1 LSISLLRVVVA
12 VVLSEAVVAVQVDSV
27 LVPDLR

>member
-1 LSISLLRVVVA
+1 LNTLLSRVVVA